1 VMMSATDPT
10 LKSKVAEADGEGRHI
25 TRREALRQVG
35 LGVAVAGVG
44 GFAAGCGTSA
54 STTST
59 STTSGAAGKPLRGGT
74 LTAALTGGG
83 SSDIIGPPWN
93 PLNPTD
99 TARFYQLYNQLIGL
113 DDQGLPALDLATEI
127 SSNPQATE
135 WTIRVRDGVT
145 FHNGKDL
152 GAEDVLYT
160 FRQITNPKSPQPGS
174 LVIAPLDLANAKI
187 LDSHTVRIPT
197 HTPYAILPEA
207 LATGPFFFIAPVGFD
222 VHKPVGT
229 GPFRFESFTPGQ
241 QTVVTKNPHY
251 WQSGLPYVDKVVIT
265 DFSDETSQVNA
276 LLSGQADLIQY
287 LSYASVGTVTGG
299 GGKLLIAEAGG
310 WTPFT
315 MRTDQPPF
323 NDVRVRQA
331 FRLMVNRPEMLRLVF
346 GHYGTI
352 GNDLY
357 SLQDPLYDH
366 QLPQREQDLEQAKS
380 LLKAAGREGLTVTLI
395 SSPVAPGMLGAAT
408 IFKQQA
414 AGAGVT
420 VNVRN
425 TPVTEFFGPN
435 YLKWLF
441 AQDWWTGYPYLTQV
455 ASGTLPT
462 APYNETHFYNRR
474 FIQLYREAI
483 STTDDSK
490 RRELAQEMQSIEYD
504 TGGYIIPYFYPVIDG
519 YGSHVMGTHP
529 AKTGQSLGNYDFK
542 RMWLTTA

>member
-1 VMMSATDPT
+1 MSATDPT
-10 LKSKVAEADGEGRHI
+10 LKSKVAEADGGGRHI
-25 TRREALRQVG
+25 TRREALRQAG
-35 LGVAVAGVG
+35 LGIAVAGVG
-44 GFAAGCGTSA
+44 AFAAGCGSSS
-54 STTST
+54 STTS
-59 STTSGAAGKPLRGGT
+59 SAAGKPLRGGT
-74 LTAALTGGG
+74 LTAALTGGA

-93 PLNPTD
+93 PLTPTD

-113 DDQGLPALDLATEI
+113 DDEGLPALDLATEI
-127 SSNPQATE
+127 TSNSQATE

-152 GAEDVLYT
+152 GADDVLYT
-160 FRQITNPKSPQPGS
+160 FRQIVNPKSPQPGS

-187 LDSHTVRIPT
+187 LDKHTVRIPT
-197 HTPYAILPEA
+197 HAPYAILPEA

-229 GPFRFESFTPGQ
+229 GPFRFQSFTPGH
-241 QTVVTKNPHY
+241 QTVFTKNPDY
-251 WQSGLPYVDKVVIT
+251 WQSGLPYVDKAVIT

-276 LLSGQADLIQY
+276 LLGGQADLIQY
-287 LSYASVGTVTGG
+287 LSYASIGSVTGG

-315 MRTDQPPF
+315 MRADQPPF

-331 FRLMVNRPEMLRLVF
+331 FRLMVNRPEMRRLVF
-346 GHYGTI
+346 GSYGTI

-357 SLQDPLYDH
+357 SLEDPLYNH
-366 QLPQREQDLEQAKS
+366 QLPQREQDLDQAKA
-380 LLKAAGREGLTVTLI
+380 LLKAAGREGLAVTLI

-414 AGAGVT
+414 AGAGVA
-420 VNVRN
+420 VNIRN
-425 TPVTEFFGPN
+425 TPVTEFYGPN
-435 YLKWLF
+435 YKKWLF

-455 ASGTLPT
+455 PSGTLPT
-462 APYNETHFYNRR
+462 APYNETHFDSPR
-474 FIQLYREAI
+474 FFRLYREAI
-483 STTDDSK
+483 SPGGDGM
-490 RRELAQEMQSIEYD
+490 RREIPHYMQAIEYD

-519 YGSHVMGTHP
+519 YASHVMGTHP

-542 RMWLTTA
+542 RMWLTAG